1 MHFFGRLGEVVRNPV
16 LEMADQIYH
25 FPSSVNQSQ
34 SSEGDGQWKV
44 ATYAHLHAIHA
55 PRVMVITVERE
66 VLRQPCL
73 AWAVP
78 FGRRWSRALVRD
90 INADTKKERWGG
102 DKRVAANLD
111 LDVQDSSSSPDRA
124 GKVSQIH
131 GLLGH
136 MAAVFS
142 GKPSVGMT

>member
-1 MHFFGRLGEVVRNPV
+1 M
-16 LEMADQIYH
+16 
-25 FPSSVNQSQ
+25 
-34 SSEGDGQWKV
+34 
-44 ATYAHLHAIHA
+44 
-55 PRVMVITVERE
+55 
-66 VLRQPCL
+66 
-73 AWAVP
+73 
-78 FGRRWSRALVRD
+78 RD

-102 DKRVAANLD
+102 DKRVAANLG

-142 GKPSVGMT
+142 GKPSVGMTSAVTRLVVR